1 MSDSTVRARL
11 ERQTVGD
18 CAMGAFEE
26 REESF
31 ERRFAID
38 EALNF
43 KARARRNRL
52 LGLWAA
58 ELMAKSGVEAEAYAG
73 SLVDA
78 LVEKGDDESLFERIQ
93 SDLQAAGATMSD
105 HRIRRKIEE
114 TLARARKDVS
124 EGR

>member
-1 MSDSTVRARL
+1 
-11 ERQTVGD
+11 
-18 CAMGAFEE
+18 MGAFED

-31 ERRFAID
+31 ERRFVVD

-43 KARARRNRL
+43 KARARRNKL

-58 ELMAKSGVEAEAYAG
+58 GLMEKSSAEAEAYAK

-78 LVEKGDDESLFERIQ
+78 LVEKGDDQSLFERLR
-93 SDLQAAGATMSD
+93 SDLDAAGATMSD
-105 HRIRRKIEE
+105 HRIRRKMEE
-114 TLARARKDVS
+114 AFVRARKDVS